1 MTVSPRHGVKHSVNL
16 YPNQQQRKTGIQRE
30 NTNQFY
36 LPNIFINNML
46 CSSRQRK
53 MLVKAT
59 IGFINSQSP

>member
-1 MTVSPRHGVKHSVNL
+1 MTMTVSPRNGVKHSVNL
-16 YPNQQQRKTGIQRE
+16 YHNQKQRKTGIQRE

-46 CSSRQRK
+46 FSSRQRK

-59 IGFINSQSP
+59 I